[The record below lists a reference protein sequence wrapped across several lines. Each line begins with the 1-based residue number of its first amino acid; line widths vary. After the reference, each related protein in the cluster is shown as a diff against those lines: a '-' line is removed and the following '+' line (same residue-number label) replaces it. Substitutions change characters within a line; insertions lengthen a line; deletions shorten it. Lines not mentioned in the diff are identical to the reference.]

1 MASNKL
7 SALSAVSGSLT
18 SDSLLYIADT
28 QDSGSSYSSKKITI
42 ANLLS
47 DVASTTDLGTFTGST
62 IDNNQSIK
70 AALQALETAIESEA
84 SNRAT
89 AISDLVDG
97 APALLDTLNE
107 LAAAINDDA
116 NFVTTITGL
125 IDANETHIDNV
136 VSLTGVSKDAPN
148 LGTFTGSTIAD
159 SSTVKAAI
167 QALETAL
174 ELKAATSVVT
184 EIDGNVDDLISL
196 SGVAEQST
204 GLGTFT
210 GSTIS
215 DASTIKDALQDLE
228 TAVEGAQ
235 AGSAVADRTKTVTG
249 DSDTTHYITFV
260 ADDNSTA
267 TAETVYTDGGIK
279 YNPSSNLLTVG
290 GTLHAQYLT
299 LDNVNVN
306 ATATELNVLDG
317 ITSSTAELNI
327 LDGVTA
333 DATEIN
339 LLDGV
344 TATTAELNILDG
356 ITATTAE
363 INAGIALLNSTTSTA
378 AELNILDGVTATTAE
393 LNLLDGVTATTAEL
407 NYTDGV
413 TSNIQTQLDA
423 KTNDGDNVNVLVGT
437 TSAQTVPV
445 DGNGD
450 DNYLFLV
457 VNKANGE
464 LTAIDKTFLEAEG

>member
-18 SDSLLYIADT
+18 SDSLVYIADT
-28 QDSGSSYSSKKITI
+28 QDSGSSYSSKKITV

-47 DVASTTDLGTFTGST
+47 DVASTTDLGTFSGTT

-70 AALQALETAIESEA
+70 AALQALETAIETEA
-84 SNRAT
+84 SSRAT

-97 APALLDTLNE
+97 APGLLDTLNE
-107 LAAAINDDA
+107 LAAAINDDE
-116 NFVTTITGL
+116 NFVTTITNL

-136 VSLTGVSKDAPN
+136 ATLTGVAKDSAN

-159 SSTVKAAI
+159 SSTLKAAI

-174 ELKAATSVVT
+174 ELKAASSVVT
-184 EIDGNVDDLISL
+184 EIDGNVDDLITL
-196 SGVAEQST
+196 SGVAENAS

-235 AGSAVADRTKTVTG
+235 AGSAVADRTKTITG
-249 DSDTTHYITFV
+249 DADTTHYITFV
-260 ADDNSTA
+260 ADDNSSA
-267 TAETVYTDGGIK
+267 TAETVFTDGGIT
-279 YNPSSNLLTVG
+279 YNPASNLLSLGAADITTLKVG
-290 GTLHAQYLT
+290 GVAVTS
-299 LDNVNVN
+299 
-306 ATATELNVLDG
+306 TAAELNV
-317 ITSSTAELNI
+317 
-327 LDGVTA
+327 
-333 DATEIN
+333 
-339 LLDGV
+339 
-344 TATTAELNILDG
+344 LDG

-363 INAGIALLNSTTSTA
+363 LNTLDGVTA
-378 AELNILDGVTATTAE
+378 TASELNILDGCTSTATE
-393 LNLLDGVTATTAEL
+393 LNLLDGVTATTVEL

-413 TSNIQTQLDA
+413 TSNIQTQIDSKVA
-423 KTNDGDNVNVLVGT
+423 TGANVNTLVGT

-457 VNKANGE
+457 VNKANGA
-464 LTAIDKTFLEAEG
+464 LTAVDKTFLEAEG

>member
-18 SDSLLYIADT
+18 SDSLVYIADT
-28 QDSGSSYSSKKITI
+28 QDSGSSYSSKKITV

-62 IDNNQSIK
+62 IANNQSIK
-70 AALQALETAIESEA
+70 AALQSLESAIESEA

-89 AISDLVDG
+89 AISNLVDG

-107 LAAAINDDA
+107 IAAAIGDDDD
-116 NFVTTITGL
+116 FITTITNL

-136 VSLTGVSKDAPN
+136 VSLTGVSKDAAN
-148 LGTFTGSTIAD
+148 LGSFTGSTISD
-159 SSTVKAAI
+159 NST
-167 QALETAL
+167 
-174 ELKAATSVVT
+174 LKAALQLLETSLETKATSAVVT
-184 EIDGNVDDLISL
+184 ELDANVDDLISL
-196 SGVAEQST
+196 SGVAENAT

-215 DASTIKDALQDLE
+215 DGANIKDALQDLE
-228 TAVEGAQ
+228 TAAENAA
-235 AGSAVADRTKTVTG
+235 AGSAVADRTKTITG
-249 DSDTTHYITFV
+249 DADTTHYITFV

-267 TAETVYTDGGIK
+267 TAETVYTDGGIT
-279 YNPSSNLLTVG
+279 YNPSSNLLTLGTGNLTSLQLG
-290 GTLHAQYLT
+290 GVAVTS
-299 LDNVNVN
+299 
-306 ATATELNVLDG
+306 TAAELNLLDG
-317 ITSSTAELNI
+317 VTSTTAELNI

-333 DATEIN
+333 TAAEIN

-356 ITATTAE
+356 VTATAAE
-363 INAGIALLNSTTSTA
+363 INILDGVTSTA
-378 AELNILDGVTATTAE
+378 AELNLLDGVTSSTAELNILDGVTATT
-393 LNLLDGVTATTAEL
+393 VEL
-407 NYTDGV
+407 NYVDGV
-413 TSNIQTQLDA
+413 TSNVQTQLDA

-437 TSAQTVPV
+437 TSAQTCPV

-457 VNKANGE
+457 VNKANGA

>member
-18 SDSLLYIADT
+18 SDSLVYIADT

-47 DVASTTDLGTFTGST
+47 DVASTTDLGTFSGST

-84 SNRAT
+84 SSRAT

-107 LAAAINDDA
+107 LAAAINDDE
-116 NFVTTITGL
+116 NFVTTITNL

-136 VSLTGVSKDAPN
+136 ATLTGVLKDSAN
-148 LGTFTGSTIAD
+148 LGTFDGSTITD
-159 SSTVKAAI
+159 SSTIKAAL
-167 QALETAL
+167 QLLETAV
-174 ELKAATSVVT
+174 ETKAASSVVT
-184 EIDGNVDDLISL
+184 EIDGNVDNLIDL
-196 SGVAEQST
+196 SGVAENSQ

-235 AGSAVADRTKTVTG
+235 AGSAVADRTKTETG
-249 DSDTTHYITFV
+249 DADTTHYVTFV

-267 TAETVYTDGGIK
+267 TAETVYTDGGIT
-279 YNPSSNLLTVG
+279 YNPATNLLTLGTGNLTTLQLG
-290 GTLHAQYLT
+290 GVAVTS
-299 LDNVNVN
+299 
-306 ATATELNVLDG
+306 TAAELNLLDG
-317 ITSSTAELNI
+317 VTSTTAELNI

-333 DATEIN
+333 TAAEIN

-356 ITATTAE
+356 VTATAAE
-363 INAGIALLNSTTSTA
+363 LNILDGVTSTA
-378 AELNILDGVTATTAE
+378 AELNLLDGVTSTTAELNILDGVTATTAE
-393 LNLLDGVTATTAEL
+393 LNYV
-407 NYTDGV
+407 DGV
-413 TSNIQTQLDA
+413 TSNVQTQLDA

-457 VNKANGE
+457 VNKANGA

>member
-18 SDSLLYIADT
+18 SDSLVYIADT
-28 QDSGSSYSSKKITI
+28 QDSGSSYSSKKITV

-47 DVASTTDLGTFTGST
+47 DVASTTDLGTFTGTT

-97 APALLDTLNE
+97 APAVLDTLNE

-116 NFVTTITGL
+116 NFVTTITNL
-125 IDANETHIDNV
+125 INDNETHIDNV
-136 VSLTGVSKDAPN
+136 ATLTGVAKDSAN
-148 LGTFTGSTIAD
+148 LGTFTGGTITD
-159 SSTVKAAI
+159 SSTVKAAL
-167 QALETAL
+167 QLLETAV
-174 ELKAATSVVT
+174 ETKAATSIVT
-184 EIDGNVDDLISL
+184 EIDGNVDNLIDL
-196 SGVAEQST
+196 SGVAENAT

-235 AGSAVADRTKTVTG
+235 AGSAVADRTKTITG
-249 DSDTTHYITFV
+249 DADTTHYVTFV
-260 ADDNSTA
+260 ADDNSTS
-267 TAETVYTDGGIK
+267 TAETVFTDGGIT
-279 YNPSSNLLTVG
+279 YNPATNLLSIGAADVTTLKVG
-290 GTLHAQYLT
+290 GVAVTS
-299 LDNVNVN
+299 
-306 ATATELNVLDG
+306 TAAELNLLDG
-317 ITSSTAELNI
+317 VTSTTAELNI

-333 DATEIN
+333 TAAEIN

-356 ITATTAE
+356 VTATAAE
-363 INAGIALLNSTTSTA
+363 LNILDGVTSTA
-378 AELNILDGVTATTAE
+378 AELNLLDGVTSTTAELNILDGVTATTAE
-393 LNLLDGVTATTAEL
+393 LNYV
-407 NYTDGV
+407 DGV
-413 TSNIQTQLDA
+413 TSNVQTQLDA

-457 VNKANGE
+457 VNKANGA
-464 LTAIDKTFLEAEG
+464 LTAIDKTFIEAEG

>member
-18 SDSLLYIADT
+18 SDSLVYIADT
-28 QDSGSSYSSKKITI
+28 QDSGSSYSSKKITV

-47 DVASTTDLGTFTGST
+47 DVASTTDLGTFSGTT

-70 AALQALETAIESEA
+70 QALQALETALETESTARA
-84 SNRAT
+84 S
-89 AISDLVDG
+89 AISGLVDG
-97 APALLDTLNE
+97 APGLLDTLNE
-107 LAAAINDDA
+107 LAAAINDDE
-116 NFVTTITGL
+116 NFVTTITNL

-136 VSLTGVSKDAPN
+136 ATLTGVAKDSAN

-159 SSTVKAAI
+159 SSTLKAAI

-184 EIDGNVDDLISL
+184 EIDGNVDDLITL
-196 SGVAEQST
+196 SGVAENAS

-235 AGSAVADRTKTVTG
+235 AGSAVADRTKTITG
-249 DSDTTHYITFV
+249 DADTSHYITFV

-267 TAETVYTDGGIK
+267 TAETVFTDAGVT
-279 YNPSSNLLTVG
+279 YNPASNLLTVG
-290 GTLHAQYLT
+290 S
-299 LDNVNVN
+299 LDVSSPRIGGVVV
-306 ATATELNVLDG
+306 T
-317 ITSSTAELNI
+317 STA
-327 LDGVTA
+327 A
-333 DATEIN
+333 EIN

-344 TATTAELNILDG
+344 TATTAELNTLDG
-356 ITATTAE
+356 VTATASEINLLDGLTATTAE
-363 INAGIALLNSTTSTA
+363 LNTLDGITSTA
-378 AELNILDGVTATTAE
+378 TELNLLDGATVTTAEINLLDGVTATTAE

-407 NYTDGV
+407 NYVDGT
-413 TSNIQTQLDA
+413 TSNIQTQIDSKVA
-423 KTNDGDNVNVLVGT
+423 TGANVNTLVGT

-457 VNKANGE
+457 VNKANGA
-464 LTAIDKTFLEAEG
+464 LVAVDKTFLEAEG